1 MQSLELKIPPL
12 ALVVLFA
19 GLMWLLARLT
29 PGFDYAVP
37 LRQELVA
44 VVSALAVL
52 IALAGVASFRQAST
66 TVNPLNPEN
75 SSALVVSG
83 IYRITRNPMYLGFL
97 LLLAAWSLML
107 ANLAVL
113 LLLPVFV
120 WYMNRFQIAPEERA
134 LASLFGNDY
143 TTYCARVRRWI

>member
-37 LRQELVA
+37 LRQVLVA

-97 LLLAAWSLML
+97 LLL
-107 ANLAVL
+107 
-113 LLLPVFV
+113 F
-120 WYMNRFQIAPEERA
+120 FQRPLKILRRNY
-134 LASLFGNDY
+134 ASLY
-143 TTYCARVRRWI
+143 IITS

>member
-37 LRQELVA
+37 LRQVLVA

-120 WYMNRFQIAPEERA
+120 WYMDRFQILPEERA
-134 LASLFGNDY
+134 LAGLFGNDY
-143 TTYCARVRRWI
+143 TNYCARVRRWL

>member
-37 LRQELVA
+37 LRQLLVA

-97 LLLAAWSLML
+97 LLLAAWALML

-120 WYMNRFQIAPEERA
+120 WYMDRFQILPEERA
-134 LASLFGNDY
+134 LAGLFGNDY
-143 TTYCARVRRWI
+143 TNYCARVRRWL